1 MSISETTKCILQVLW
16 AAEITLWRCQTGI
29 TGTDIFIKLTVT
41 LGCKK
46 EKSVVHRKPHRSE
59 FPVETLKEMREQ
71 SVIRW
76 QHAQKVKACA
86 GQDLEM
92 LLVTVSQGEEAQHDH
107 RGRELAGSSSEKDL
121 LLSLVK
127 KEPHLPPKCQR
138 TEPRLSKAV
147 LVLMST
153 QQLVFNKGNQNDY

>member
-1 MSISETTKCILQVLW
+1 
-16 AAEITLWRCQTGI
+16 
-29 TGTDIFIKLTVT
+29 
-41 LGCKK
+41 
-46 EKSVVHRKPHRSE
+46 
-59 FPVETLKEMREQ
+59 MREQ